1 MARVINTTS
10 TVTLYPTSYTGNSGV
25 TFSGSYPVT
34 NGYNHGAGS
43 ASQVRYWPSTRST
56 TGYFYYTFDDPEI
69 PNNATITA
77 VTIRATGRL
86 SSTSSSNAMT
96 ALAYAGTTSK
106 GSATSFTTTSS
117 STKTLSAGSWTAAQ
131 LSNIRLRLSTY
142 HTSTVTRRY
151 AMFYGAD
158 VTINYSISTT
168 AYTIAASSNVSNATI
183 SPANQEIYLGEDA
196 DEIRIDAPSIDN
208 IIVTDN
214 GDDVTSLLERH
225 NNVAGTF
232 NDSFIPSSFDE
243 TNSVYDHTAG
253 DNGVYS
259 TNYISNGLTNHTSG
273 TRCALY
279 AVRSNGQASKMYYNF
294 DCSDIPSNAIINS
307 VSCQLKAGS
316 QGSSYYNSYTACLTS
331 GTTAKTSM
339 VSITGSNSSPST
351 QTLSGGTWTRADL
364 DDIKVLFQVVAN
376 SDTTDTT
383 WSFFGATL
391 TVNYTVP
398 ATNQYYWTYSLTNVN
413 ADHVILI
420 EEAGVFIPPEEDPQ
434 LTY

>member
-10 TVTLYPTSYTGNSGV
+10 TVTLYPTSYTGNRGV
-25 TFSGSYPVT
+25 TFSGNYPVT

-86 SSTSSSNAMT
+86 SSTSSNNAMT

-117 STKTLSAGSWTAAQ
+117 STKTLNAGSWTAAQ
-131 LSNIRLRLSTY
+131 LSDIRLRLSTY
-142 HTSTVTRRY
+142 HTSSTVSGRY
-151 AMFYGAD
+151 ARFYGAD

-183 SPANQEIYLGEDA
+183 SPANQEIYAGEDA
-196 DEIRIDAPSIDN
+196 DEIRIDAPDIDN

-214 GDDVTSLLERH
+214 GDDITSSLVQH
-225 NNVAGTF
+225 NNTPRAF

-243 TNSVYDHTAG
+243 TNSVYDHTVG
-253 DNGVYS
+253 DNGVYG
-259 TNYISNGLTNHTSG
+259 TNYINNGLTNHTSG

-279 AVRSNGQASKMYYNF
+279 AVRSNGQVSKMYYNF
-294 DCSDIPSNAIINS
+294 DCSGIPGNAIINS

-316 QGSSYYNSYTACLTS
+316 QGSTYYNSYTACLTS
-331 GTTAKTSM
+331 GTIAKTNM
-339 VSITGSNSSPST
+339 VSITGSNTSPST
-351 QTLSGGTWTRADL
+351 QTLSGGT
-364 DDIKVLFQVVAN
+364 
-376 SDTTDTT
+376 
-383 WSFFGATL
+383 
-391 TVNYTVP
+391 
-398 ATNQYYWTYSLTNVN
+398 
-413 ADHVILI
+413 
-420 EEAGVFIPPEEDPQ
+420 
-434 LTY
+434 